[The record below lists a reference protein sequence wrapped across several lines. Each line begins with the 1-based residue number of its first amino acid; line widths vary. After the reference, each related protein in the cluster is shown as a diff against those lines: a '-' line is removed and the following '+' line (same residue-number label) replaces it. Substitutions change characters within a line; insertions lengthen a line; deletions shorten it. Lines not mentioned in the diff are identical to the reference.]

1 MTILLFGIIVHQ
13 LRTCIDSRLQLCY
26 VYVIRAK
33 KLDDTTMKAKLSTIK
48 NRRTESQAFF
58 LIFKL
63 PLLLITPIL
72 GFIIE
77 FLYELPFML
86 LCLLDS
92 RLRK

>member
-1 MTILLFGIIVHQ
+1 
-13 LRTCIDSRLQLCY
+13 
-26 VYVIRAK
+26 
-33 KLDDTTMKAKLSTIK
+33 MKDRLSTVK
-48 NRRTESQAFF
+48 NKRIESQAFF
-58 LIFKL
+58 LVFKL

-86 LCLLDS
+86 VCLLNS

>member
-1 MTILLFGIIVHQ
+1 M
-13 LRTCIDSRLQLCY
+13 
-26 VYVIRAK
+26 IRAK
-33 KLDDTTMKAKLSTIK
+33 KLDDTTMKAKLSTVK

-58 LIFKL
+58 IIFKL

-86 LCLLDS
+86 VCLLDS

>member
-1 MTILLFGIIVHQ
+1 M
-13 LRTCIDSRLQLCY
+13 LCMHY
-26 VYVIRAK
+26 LSLADNRFR
-33 KLDDTTMKAKLSTIK
+33 KLDNVIMKDRLSTVK
-48 NRRTESQAFF
+48 NRRIESQAFF
-58 LIFKL
+58 LVFKL
-63 PLLLITPIL
+63 PVLLITPIL

>member
-1 MTILLFGIIVHQ
+1 MLCMHYLSLADNRFG
-13 LRTCIDSRLQLCY
+13 
-26 VYVIRAK
+26 
-33 KLDDTTMKAKLSTIK
+33 KLDNVIMKDRLSTVK
-48 NRRTESQAFF
+48 NRKTESQAFF
-58 LIFKL
+58 IIFKL

-86 LCLLDS
+86 VCLLDS

>member
-1 MTILLFGIIVHQ
+1 MLCMHYLILADNRF
-13 LRTCIDSRLQLCY
+13 R
-26 VYVIRAK
+26 
-33 KLDDTTMKAKLSTIK
+33 KLDNVIMKDRLSTGK
-48 NRRTESQAFF
+48 NRRIESQAFF

-63 PLLLITPIL
+63 PVLLITPIL

-86 LCLLDS
+86 VCLLDS